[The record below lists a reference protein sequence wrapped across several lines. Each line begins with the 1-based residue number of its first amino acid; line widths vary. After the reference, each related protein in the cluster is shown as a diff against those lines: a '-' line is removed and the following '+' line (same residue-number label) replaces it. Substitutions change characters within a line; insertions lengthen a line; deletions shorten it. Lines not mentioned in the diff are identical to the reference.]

1 MLNVETE
8 TPYRITSDLS
18 DELTFKKIYLEYYP
32 KLVMFA
38 NAYVKNVPVAEDISE
53 DVMVKLW
60 KMRSNLS
67 EIKNLKFY
75 LLVAA
80 KNACFNYLK
89 KINKHTIN
97 SIEDY
102 HVNLFGISHSPEDK
116 MISVEKLLIIKTA
129 IQNLPPKCKFIFVL
143 IKEEGLK
150 YNEVSELLKVS
161 VKTVETQM
169 TIAFKKIA
177 HEIGYAFPQ
186 LQHLN
191 VRLKAKS

>member
-1 MLNVETE
+1 MLNVEIE
-8 TPYRITSDLS
+8 TSYRSTSDLS
-18 DELTFKKIYLEYYP
+18 DELTFKKIYLEFYLA
-32 KLVMFA
+32 LVMFA
-38 NAYVKNVPVAEDISE
+38 NAHVKNLPVAEDIAE
-53 DVMVKLW
+53 DVMIKLW

-75 LLVAA
+75 LLVAT

-89 KINKHTIN
+89 KSNKHTIN

-102 HVNLFGISHSPEDK
+102 HVDIFDISQSPEDK
-116 MISVEKLLIIKTA
+116 MMSDEKLLIIKTA
-129 IQNLPPKCKFIFVL
+129 IQNLPPKCKFMFVL

-186 LQHLN
+186 LQHSN